1 MTQSTET
8 MLNVLLELPEAERIE
23 IANRLIDSVDRHELD
38 PDAAAWE
45 AFLEERLA
53 AVDRGD
59 FAPGTAFDAIEEI
72 RSELRREAK

>member
-1 MTQSTET
+1 M
-8 MLNVLLELPEAERIE
+8 NVLLELPAAERVE

-59 FAPGTAFDAIEEI
+59 FAPGTAFDAIDEI
-72 RSELRREAK
+72 RSELLREAK